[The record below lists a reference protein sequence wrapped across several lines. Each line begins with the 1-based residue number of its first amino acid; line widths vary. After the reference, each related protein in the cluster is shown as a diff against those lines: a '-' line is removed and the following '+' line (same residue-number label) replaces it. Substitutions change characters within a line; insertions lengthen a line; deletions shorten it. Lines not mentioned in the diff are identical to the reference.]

1 MGQDFYN
8 IQYSKN
14 TQEFIFS
21 YIYFINTRYTATSSC
36 SRSPEKKLLYVQEV
50 FLEYTISIKI
60 NATSW
65 TYSIHAAYLPE
76 IVITHRDKQTH
87 TVTDR
92 DRQKQ
97 TATDSNRKRPSDKEK
112 QTKQTDRQKQA
123 ETDKTDRHTKTGRNR
138 QRQTVTVQKNSY
150 ILHRQTKT

>member
-1 MGQDFYN
+1 MGQYFYN

-97 TATDSNRKRPSDKEK
+97 TATEKDRQTKKNRQNRQTDKNRQK
-112 QTKQTDRQKQA
+112 QTKQTDTQKQA
-123 ETDKTDRHTKTGRNR
+123 ETGRDR
-138 QRQTVTVQKNSY
+138 Q
-150 ILHRQTKT
+150 